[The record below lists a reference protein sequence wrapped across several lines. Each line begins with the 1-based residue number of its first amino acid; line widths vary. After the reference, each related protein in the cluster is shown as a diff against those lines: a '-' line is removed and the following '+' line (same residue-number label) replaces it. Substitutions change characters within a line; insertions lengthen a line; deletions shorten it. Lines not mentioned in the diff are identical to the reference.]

1 MNTDSWYNLSGL
13 DYILWRVMSDVERI
27 ILPAIAT
34 IIGGVIVYF
43 LGHLFVAIFVEPIH
57 RLRSLIGEIADSL
70 IFYANVY
77 CNPGLVAQNESDEA
91 REALRR
97 QASQLRAR
105 AYAVSWYSLWER
117 MKVVRKKTEIT
128 KASAELIGL
137 SNSIHG
143 GEGVSA
149 TENSKKRDMVEKLLG
164 IVSDKDVKLI

>member
-1 MNTDSWYNLSGL
+1 MNIESWYNLYGL
-13 DYILWRVMSDVERI
+13 DYVLWSLMSDVERI
-27 ILPAIAT
+27 VLTAIAT
-34 IIGGVIVYF
+34 IIGGAIVYF
-43 LGHLFVAIFVEPIH
+43 LGHLFVALFVEPIH

-77 CNPGLVAQNESDEA
+77 CNPGLVAENESDEA
-91 REALRR
+91 REVLRR
-97 QASQLRAR
+97 QASQLKAR

-117 MKVVRKKTEIT
+117 MKVVRKKTEIA

-149 TENSKKRDMVEKLLG
+149 TENSKKRDIVEKLLG
-164 IVSDKDVKLI
+164 IVRE